1 MSADT
6 ENAAA
11 TAGEEKA
18 ESERILLVV
27 VDDSDEMPVALHF
40 ASRRARNTGGR
51 VALLNVIKGAD
62 FQHWA
67 SVGDLM
73 RQEAREE
80 GEQLLQRLSAEVL
93 EWSGRY
99 PILYIR
105 EGDTREQLMALLE
118 EEPSIS
124 ILVLAASAGSS
135 GPGPLITYLLSK
147 KARKTRIPITI
158 VPGNLS
164 DEEILEIT

>member
-6 ENAAA
+6 EKSAASV
-11 TAGEEKA
+11 GEEKA
-18 ESERILLVV
+18 ESERIMLVV
-27 VDDSDEMPVALHF
+27 VDDSKEMPVALHF
-40 ASRRARNTGGR
+40 ACRRARNTGGR
-51 VALLNVIKGAD
+51 VALMTVIKPAD

-105 EGDTREQLMALLE
+105 EGDTREELMALLD

-135 GPGPLITYLLSK
+135 GPGPLISYLLSK
-147 KARKTRIPITI
+147 KARETRIPITI